1 MLASAGRQGTRG
13 LLFSGRMLN
22 LLARILLL
30 EGRGN
35 EARGLAESDLAANRK
50 AGAPEKARSA
60 REEWE
65 KLLVGRL
72 TD

>member
-1 MLASAGRQGTRG
+1 MLAAAGRQATRG

-30 EGRGN
+30 EI
-35 EARGLAESDLAANRK
+35 ARLHKK

-60 REEWE
+60 REERE
-65 KLLVGRL
+65 KLLGGHL